1 VIGAAVAAR
10 MQALVVT
17 NVMPEAITKA

>member
-10 MQALVVT
+10 MQALVAT